1 MLVGDARF
9 AEYYD
14 AVAPGLTVWL
24 RDVIF
29 ANAEAHG
36 VDPRSATWE

>member
-1 MLVGDARF
+1 MFVGDPGF

-14 AVAPGLTVWL
+14 GVAPGLTVWL

-36 VDPRSATWE
+36 VDPESAIWE